1 MHGREGKR
9 KGLSQVKA
17 TGGAAAHVLMTADRK
32 TKNSRVMDVT
42 LHAGAL
48 EQMVPRGQSVCS
60 MDEQA
65 KSGKLS
71 QLWKNLP
78 PHSHTH
84 THTHIMGP
92 LQFWKSTDLLSV
104 TTRSSCFLSQ

>member
-1 MHGREGKR
+1 MLGGEGKR

-32 TKNSRVMDVT
+32 TKNSRVMDSI

-78 PHSHTH
+78 PHSYTHTH
-84 THTHIMGP
+84 THTHTSQGLFNFGSP
-92 LQFWKSTDLLSV
+92 LIFVSYYQVLL
-104 TTRSSCFLSQ
+104 FA